1 MATHPSTPHG
11 TDDLACVTASN
22 LVRNFGEWQDRAL
35 GEPVYILHRGRP
47 KLALASI
54 DFLARLTRSAGSG
67 DSVAALIDAFDEPV
81 LLFDDEARLSRR
93 NRAADSYFGL
103 AGGVGGFGLS
113 ADRPAEGA
121 ILQLARR
128 VTHHRI
134 AERLDVAI
142 AAQSERRVEISASPL
157 AGGAMVV
164 VRDVSLREAHARSA
178 ALVEATTGAID
189 GQQGLATA
197 NLNQR
202 GHVALPSLSLARMTG
217 VPADQL
223 GATRFASLF
232 DVGTRV
238 AVGDAVE
245 RVLRGGDIEN
255 LSAELLVDGSS
266 RRAVTLSLSAIVTRL
281 GVEGAIALV
290 TADGNGAE
298 AFRTKGG

>member
-1 MATHPSTPHG
+1 MATHPSTLPG

-54 DFLARLTRSAGSG
+54 DFLARLTRSAGTADTG
-67 DSVAALIDAFDEPV
+67 AALIEAFDEPV

-93 NRAADSYFGL
+93 NRAADGYFGL
-103 AGGVGGFGLS
+103 AGGIGGFGLS
-113 ADRPAEGA
+113 PDRPAEVA

-142 AAQSERRVEISASPL
+142 APQSDRRIEISASPL
-157 AGGAMVV
+157 AGGALIV

-189 GQQGLATA
+189 GQDGLATA
-197 NLNQR
+197 HLNQR

-223 GATRFASLF
+223 GVTRFASLF

-238 AVGDAVE
+238 MVGDAVE
-245 RVLRGGDIEN
+245 RVLRGGDTEK
-255 LSAELLVDGSS
+255 LSAHLLVDGST
-266 RRAVTLSLSAIVTRL
+266 RRAVMLSLSGIVTRL
-281 GVEGAIALV
+281 GVEGAIALI
-290 TADGNGAE
+290 TIDDASADRAKSG
-298 AFRTKGG
+298 

>member
-1 MATHPSTPHG
+1 MAAHVSGPS

-54 DFLARLTRSAGSG
+54 DFLARLTQRAGSVDNG
-67 DSVAALIDAFDEPV
+67 AALIEAFDEPI
-81 LLFDDEARLSRR
+81 LMFDDEARLSRR

-103 AGGVGGFGLS
+103 ADGLGGFGLS
-113 ADRPAEGA
+113 TDRPAEIA

-142 AAQSERRVEISASPL
+142 APDSDRRVEVSASPV
-157 AGGAMVV
+157 AGGALIV

-178 ALVEATTGAID
+178 ALVDATTGAID
-189 GQQGLATA
+189 GQDGLAA
-197 NLNQR
+197 AHLNQR
-202 GHVALPSLSLARMTG
+202 GHVALPSFSLARITG

-223 GATRFASLF
+223 GTTRFASLF
-232 DVGTRV
+232 EVRSRA

-245 RVLRGGDIEN
+245 RVLRGGDTET
-255 LSAELLVDGSS
+255 LTAELLVDGAS
-266 RRAVTLSLSAIVTRL
+266 RRAVTVSLSRIATRL
-281 GVEGAIALV
+281 GVEGAIALI
-290 TADGNGAE
+290 TAE
-298 AFRTKGG
+298 RTTGPAGG